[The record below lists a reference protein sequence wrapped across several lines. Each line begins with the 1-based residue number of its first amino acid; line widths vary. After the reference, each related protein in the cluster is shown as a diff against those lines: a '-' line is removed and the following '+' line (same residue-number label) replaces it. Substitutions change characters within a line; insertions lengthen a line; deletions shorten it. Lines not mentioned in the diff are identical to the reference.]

1 MPKFLIERDI
11 PNVGSLS
18 ADEMRAVSQTSCNT
32 LQHLGPSVQWVQSF
46 VTDNKV
52 YCVYIAPNAEM
63 IRQHSEHSGIP
74 AHKISQITEIIDPT
88 TAELV

>member
-18 ADEMRAVSQTSCNT
+18 AEEMRAVSQTSCNT

-46 VTDNKV
+46 VTDNEV

-63 IRQHSEHSGIP
+63 IRNILNIP
-74 AHKISQITEIIDPT
+74 GFLHTRSVRFR
-88 TAELV
+88 ELLIRQRQN